1 MRDLEHKID
10 LEPIHVDQDLTLE
23 CRPVRIL
30 ESSERVMR
38 RRTIKYVR
46 VLWTSESEREAT
58 WDLEEQMHKEYPE
71 LFETGEFYKV
81 YL

>member
-1 MRDLEHKID
+1 
-10 LEPIHVDQDLTLE
+10 
-23 CRPVRIL
+23 
-30 ESSERVMR
+30 MR
-38 RRTIKYVR
+38 RMTIKYVR
-46 VLWTSESEREAT
+46 VLWTNESEREAT